1 MSRDPEQ
8 PGPGSSGNADSAG
21 RPWAG
26 RHFDATPPPSDDGSA
41 DPALAVAL
49 TAFRRGVVGQ
59 EAVADAVRTARL
71 LIPLVAHAG
80 QTGLD
85 DHGRLLDK
93 TQELSIVT
101 VAAPDGRSVLP
112 AFTSVATMSA
122 WNPLARPVP
131 ADGAR
136 VALAAAS
143 EQTEL
148 VVLDPTSDTEFVLRR
163 PAVWAI
169 GRQEPWRPSFDDP
182 EVAVAFERSIARE
195 LAVHAVQL
203 EAGDPHARL
212 AGPELVVLLEL
223 AIGLTQTELDAVL
236 ARLAARWAADDV
248 IATRVDSLTVR
259 LLTSA

>member
-1 MSRDPEQ
+1 MHPDASH
-8 PGPGSSGNADSAG
+8 ADSAG
-21 RPWAG
+21 QPWAG
-26 RHFDATPPPSDDGSA
+26 RHFQPSAATSDDGAA
-41 DPALAVAL
+41 DPALAAAL
-49 TAFRRGVVGQ
+49 AAFGRGDGGQ
-59 EAVADAVRTARL
+59 AAVIDAVRGARL

-80 QTGLD
+80 DTGED
-85 DHGRLLDK
+85 AHGRLVDK

-169 GRQEPWRPSFDDP
+169 GQGELWRPSFDDP
-182 EVAVAFERSIARE
+182 EVAAAFEASIGRE
-195 LAVHAVQL
+195 LAVHRVAL
-203 EAGDPHARL
+203 ESGDPLARL
-212 AGPELVVLLEL
+212 VGPELAVVLEL
-223 AIGLTQTELDAVL
+223 AAGLTQEELDAVL
-236 ARLAARWAADDV
+236 ARLAARWAADDI
-248 IATRVDSLTVR
+248 IATRVDSLAVR
-259 LLTSA
+259 LRASA